1 MLTDYLVLGS
11 GLSALTFSA
20 LMAQRGHRVTIIE
33 AHEFPG
39 GFGHTFTEGSDKHAY
54 HFNAQLHYVWDCG
67 EGERVHRIL
76 KKLNLH
82 EKVPFI
88 QYNKN
93 GFDHMRLPGFSLDI
107 PNDYDLLNE
116 RMNQLFPKHHAAITA
131 FLTAIQQLAFLANR
145 MNKPSGSSSIKHAFK
160 SHTKLPLLKFYGK
173 TLQQVFDYFK
183 LPRAAQ
189 SLLASQWHDFLLPP
203 NQLSFYCWLILFDG
217 YMRGA
222 YYPKYHFE
230 QVIQALVSCIESH
243 GGQIIYNQ
251 KVTQFS
257 LNKKNI
263 TAVTTVNMQEPT
275 QLTEYTAKQVVC
287 NFDPKQAAAMIG
299 FQHFSSRLR
308 QQLSYDY
315 SCSNFVVYGAVKD
328 IDLRDYGFGNWNI
341 FHSEQININQV
352 FDDMYYKSNYT
363 KPSFAITT
371 PSLVSDDPKGCP
383 PGHQIFQLLTV
394 ANYNYFKDLKLR
406 NQKDYLQQK
415 KQIYNTMLDVIEK
428 HYVPHF
434 REHVCFKMLGSPTTN
449 ESFCFAPEGNSYGS
463 NMTPQ
468 NTRLNRLGFKTS
480 LNNFYFCNASSGYAG
495 FTSSFA
501 NGARLYEYL
510 TDDVVPNDI

>member
-1 MLTDYLVLGS
+1 
-11 GLSALTFSA
+11 
-20 LMAQRGHRVTIIE
+20 
-33 AHEFPG
+33 
-39 GFGHTFTEGSDKHAY
+39 
-54 HFNAQLHYVWDCG
+54 
-67 EGERVHRIL
+67 
-76 KKLNLH
+76 
-82 EKVPFI
+82 
-88 QYNKN
+88 
-93 GFDHMRLPGFSLDI
+93 
-107 PNDYDLLNE
+107 
-116 RMNQLFPKHHAAITA
+116 
-131 FLTAIQQLAFLANR
+131 
-145 MNKPSGSSSIKHAFK
+145 
-160 SHTKLPLLKFYGK
+160 
-173 TLQQVFDYFK
+173 
-183 LPRAAQ
+183 
-189 SLLASQWHDFLLPP
+189 
-203 NQLSFYCWLILFDG
+203 
-217 YMRGA
+217 MRGA